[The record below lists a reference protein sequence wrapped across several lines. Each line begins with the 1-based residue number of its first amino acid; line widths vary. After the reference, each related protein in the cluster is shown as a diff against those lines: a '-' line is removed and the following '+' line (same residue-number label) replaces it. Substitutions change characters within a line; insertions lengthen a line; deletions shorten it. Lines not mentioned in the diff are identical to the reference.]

1 MYPTEDS
8 PVCGLDPFHRQIQCK
23 QFCSAGFSSV
33 FCAYRC
39 GLSFLRRRSL
49 GVTDSGTLAQSPLH
63 GSSRRHDGAPLVP
76 APAGHRGF
84 IPPRRGAHP
93 FSVVLVAMC
102 LDSGPLFPWSPFVRT
117 YGTICRISLTDILKP
132 VKPPTQVY
140 TMIKDFGIIRKALLV
155 RCRFYFPFTLQTG
168 NHNIVASLSL

>member
-1 MYPTEDS
+1 MLRSTPCELTQALSIRCFRTQSCVWLQSISPPDS
-8 PVCGLDPFHRQIQCK
+8 MQTVLF
-23 QFCSAGFSSV
+23 SAGLPQS

-63 GSSRRHDGAPLVP
+63 GSSRMHDGAPLVP

-140 TMIKDFGIIRKALLV
+140 TMI
-155 RCRFYFPFTLQTG
+155 
-168 NHNIVASLSL
+168 